1 MNGSWV
7 VRFLLVAAISSLMFG
22 FSVDNQSTP
31 PTGQSDDG
39 TTFSPE
45 NFNPESDD
53 SSSEDDF
60 ELKPSEV
67 EEQDSSKSGP
77 NYFFGLGGGI
87 FAVLF
92 LGTGIFEVIKIVVL
106 MALFTPLI
114 SKQSKNDELNKGR
127 ILGFIEGN
135 AGIHFSALRD
145 GLQLANGVTA
155 YHLQMLETQNEII
168 SWRDGKLRRYAAAHL
183 SIEQRATIAH
193 PVIGTRLAILE
204 TLSRAG
210 QLGLSNAKIAE
221 QLQLSRQLLS
231 YHIKSL
237 SEESFIEKVLPK
249 RRSPWI
255 LTTNGKEILDQGNTV

>member
-1 MNGSWV
+1 MFQTMRGRPFLRKVSTKPKYSEDAEQGSNGS
-7 VRFLLVAAISSLMFG
+7 
-22 FSVDNQSTP
+22 
-31 PTGQSDDG
+31 
-39 TTFSPE
+39 E
-45 NFNPESDD
+45 
-53 SSSEDDF
+53 
-60 ELKPSEV
+60 
-67 EEQDSSKSGP
+67 P
-77 NYFFGLGGGI
+77 NYFIGLGGGI
-87 FAVLF
+87 LAALF
-92 LGTGIFEVIKIVVL
+92 LGSGVFEVLKIAVL

-114 SKQSKNDELNKGR
+114 SKKSRNDELNRGR

-183 SIEQRATIAH
+183 SVEQRAAVAH

-210 QLGLSNAKIAE
+210 QLGLSNAQIAE

-237 SEESFIEKVLPK
+237 SDESFIEKVLPK
-249 RRSPWI
+249 RRSPWA
-255 LTTNGKEILDQGNTV
+255 LTTNGQEILVQRNTA

>member
-7 VRFLLVAAISSLMFG
+7 VRFLLIAAITSLIFG
-22 FSVDNQSTP
+22 ISVDSQSTS
-31 PTGQSDDG
+31 TTDSNDEG
-39 TTFSPE
+39 TTSSPE
-45 NFNPESDD
+45 SFDDATEST
-53 SSSEDDF
+53 SGDDF
-60 ELKPSEV
+60 EPKYSEDA
-67 EEQDSSKSGP
+67 EQDGSG
-77 NYFFGLGGGI
+77 NESNSFIGLGGGI
-87 FAVLF
+87 LAVLF
-92 LGTGIFEVIKIVVL
+92 LGSGVFEVLKIAVL
-106 MALFTPLI
+106 MALFTPLL
-114 SKQSKNDELNKGR
+114 SKKSRNDELNKGR

-183 SIEQRATIAH
+183 STEQRAAVAH

-210 QLGLSNAKIAE
+210 QLGLSNAQIAE

-255 LTTNGKEILDQGNTV
+255 LTTNGEEIIVQRNTA

>member
-7 VRFLLVAAISSLMFG
+7 VRFLFIAAISSLVFG
-22 FSVDNQSTP
+22 LSGDNQSISTNVP
-31 PTGQSDDG
+31 NDEGAA
-39 TTFSPE
+39 FSPE
-45 NFNPESDD
+45 GFDEATESTSGNDFD
-53 SSSEDDF
+53 PKYSEDA
-60 ELKPSEV
+60 EQGSNGSE
-67 EEQDSSKSGP
+67 P
-77 NYFFGLGGGI
+77 NSFIGLGGGI
-87 FAVLF
+87 LAALF
-92 LGTGIFEVIKIVVL
+92 LGSGVFEVLKIAVL

-114 SKQSKNDELNKGR
+114 SKKSRNDELNRGR

-135 AGIHFSALRD
+135 VGIHFSALRD

-183 SIEQRATIAH
+183 SVEQRAAVAH

-210 QLGLSNAKIAE
+210 QLGLSNAQIAE

-237 SEESFIEKVLPK
+237 SDESFIEKVLPK
-249 RRSPWI
+249 RRSPWA
-255 LTTNGKEILDQGNTV
+255 LTTNGQEILVQRNTA

>member
-7 VRFLLVAAISSLMFG
+7 VRFLLIAAFSSVMFG
-22 FSVDNQSTP
+22 FSIDEQSK
-31 PTGQSDDG
+31 PTTEPSDDG

-60 ELKPSEV
+60 ELKHSED
-67 EEQDSSKSGP
+67 EEQESSGAEP
-77 NYFFGLGGGI
+77 NYFIGFGGGI
-87 FAVLF
+87 LSVLF
-92 LGTGIFEVIKIVVL
+92 LGYGIFEVIKIAVL

-114 SKQSKNDELNKGR
+114 SKKSRNDELNKGR

-183 SIEQRATIAH
+183 SVEQRAAVAH

-210 QLGLSNAKIAE
+210 QLGLSNTQIAE

-237 SEESFIEKVLPK
+237 SEESFIEKILPK
-249 RRSPWI
+249 RRSPWV
-255 LTTNGKEILDQGNTV
+255 LTTNGQYILVQRNIN

>member
-7 VRFLLVAAISSLMFG
+7 VRFLLIAAISSLVFG
-22 FSVDNQSTP
+22 LSVDNQSISTNVP
-31 PTGQSDDG
+31 NDEGAA
-39 TTFSPE
+39 FSPE
-45 NFNPESDD
+45 GFDEATESTSGNDFEPKY
-53 SSSEDDF
+53 SEDA
-60 ELKPSEV
+60 EQGSNGSE
-67 EEQDSSKSGP
+67 P
-77 NYFFGLGGGI
+77 NYFIGLGGGI
-87 FAVLF
+87 LAALF
-92 LGTGIFEVIKIVVL
+92 LGSGVFEVLKIAVL

-114 SKQSKNDELNKGR
+114 SKKSRNDELNRGR

-135 AGIHFSALRD
+135 VGIHFSALRD

-183 SIEQRATIAH
+183 SVEQRAAVAH

-210 QLGLSNAKIAE
+210 QLGLSNAQIAE

-237 SEESFIEKVLPK
+237 SDESFIEKVLPK
-249 RRSPWI
+249 RRSPWA
-255 LTTNGKEILDQGNTV
+255 LTTNGQEILVQRNTA

>member
-7 VRFLLVAAISSLMFG
+7 VRFLLIAAITSLIFG
-22 FSVDNQSTP
+22 ISVDSQST
-31 PTGQSDDG
+31 S
-39 TTFSPE
+39 TTDSNDEGATSSPE
-45 NFNPESDD
+45 SFDDASEST
-53 SSSEDDF
+53 SGDDF
-60 ELKPSEV
+60 EPKYSEDA
-67 EEQDSSKSGP
+67 EQDGSG
-77 NYFFGLGGGI
+77 NESNSFIGLGGGI
-87 FAVLF
+87 LAVLF
-92 LGTGIFEVIKIVVL
+92 LGSGVFEVLKIAVL
-106 MALFTPLI
+106 MALFTPLL
-114 SKQSKNDELNKGR
+114 SKKSRNDELNKGR

-155 YHLQMLETQNEII
+155 YHLQILETQNEII

-183 SIEQRATIAH
+183 STEQRAAVAH

-210 QLGLSNAKIAE
+210 QLGLSNAQIAE

-255 LTTNGKEILDQGNTV
+255 LTTNGEEILVQRNTV

>member
-7 VRFLLVAAISSLMFG
+7 VRFLLIAAITSLIFG
-22 FSVDNQSTP
+22 ISVDSQST
-31 PTGQSDDG
+31 S
-39 TTFSPE
+39 TTDSNDEGATSSPE
-45 NFNPESDD
+45 SFDDATEST
-53 SSSEDDF
+53 SGDDF
-60 ELKPSEV
+60 EPKYSENA
-67 EEQDSSKSGP
+67 EQDGSG
-77 NYFFGLGGGI
+77 NESNSFIGLGGGI
-87 FAVLF
+87 LAVLF
-92 LGTGIFEVIKIVVL
+92 LGSGVFEVLKIAVL
-106 MALFTPLI
+106 MALFTPLL
-114 SKQSKNDELNKGR
+114 SKKSRNDELNKGR

-155 YHLQMLETQNEII
+155 YHLQILETQNEII

-183 SIEQRATIAH
+183 STEQRAAVAH

-210 QLGLSNAKIAE
+210 QLGLSNAQIAE

-255 LTTNGKEILDQGNTV
+255 LTTNGEEIIVQRNTA

>member
-7 VRFLLVAAISSLMFG
+7 VRFLLIAAIASLMFG
-22 FSVDNQSTP
+22 ISVDSQST
-31 PTGQSDDG
+31 S
-39 TTFSPE
+39 TTDSNDEGATSSPE
-45 NFNPESDD
+45 SFDDATEST
-53 SSSEDDF
+53 SGDDF
-60 ELKPSEV
+60 EPKYSENA
-67 EEQDSSKSGP
+67 EQDGSG
-77 NYFFGLGGGI
+77 NESNSFIGLGGAI
-87 FAVLF
+87 LAVLF
-92 LGTGIFEVIKIVVL
+92 LGSGVFEVLKIAVL
-106 MALFTPLI
+106 MALFTPLL
-114 SKQSKNDELNKGR
+114 SKKSRNDELNKGR

-155 YHLQMLETQNEII
+155 YHLQILETQNEII

-183 SIEQRATIAH
+183 STEQRAAVAH

-210 QLGLSNAKIAE
+210 QLGLSNAQIAE

-255 LTTNGKEILDQGNTV
+255 LTTNGEEIILQRNTA

>member
-7 VRFLLVAAISSLMFG
+7 VRFLFIAAISSLVFG
-22 FSVDNQSTP
+22 LSGDNQSISTNVP
-31 PTGQSDDG
+31 NDEEAA
-39 TTFSPE
+39 FSPE
-45 NFNPESDD
+45 GFDEATESTSGNDFEPKY
-53 SSSEDDF
+53 SEDA
-60 ELKPSEV
+60 EQGSNGSE
-67 EEQDSSKSGP
+67 P
-77 NYFFGLGGGI
+77 NYFIGLGGGI
-87 FAVLF
+87 LAALF
-92 LGTGIFEVIKIVVL
+92 LGSGVFEVLKIAVL

-114 SKQSKNDELNKGR
+114 SKKSRNDELNRGR

-135 AGIHFSALRD
+135 VGIHFSALRD

-183 SIEQRATIAH
+183 SVEQRAAVAH

-210 QLGLSNAKIAE
+210 QLGLSNAQIAE

-237 SEESFIEKVLPK
+237 SDESFIEKVLPK
-249 RRSPWI
+249 RRSPWA
-255 LTTNGKEILDQGNTV
+255 LTTNGQEILVQRNTA

>member
-7 VRFLLVAAISSLMFG
+7 VRFLFIAAISSLVFG
-22 FSVDNQSTP
+22 LSGDNQSISTNVP
-31 PTGQSDDG
+31 NDEGAA
-39 TTFSPE
+39 FSPE
-45 NFNPESDD
+45 GFDEATESTSGNDFEPKY
-53 SSSEDDF
+53 SEDA
-60 ELKPSEV
+60 EQGSNGSE
-67 EEQDSSKSGP
+67 P
-77 NYFFGLGGGI
+77 NSFIGLGGGI
-87 FAVLF
+87 LAALF
-92 LGTGIFEVIKIVVL
+92 LGSGVFEVLKIAVL

-114 SKQSKNDELNKGR
+114 SKKSRNDELNRGR

-135 AGIHFSALRD
+135 VGIHFSALRD

-183 SIEQRATIAH
+183 SVEQRAAVAH

-210 QLGLSNAKIAE
+210 QLGLSNAQIAE

-237 SEESFIEKVLPK
+237 SDESFIEKVLPK
-249 RRSPWI
+249 RRSPWA
-255 LTTNGKEILDQGNTV
+255 LTTNGQEILVQRNTA

>member
-7 VRFLLVAAISSLMFG
+7 VRFLLIAAITSLIFG
-22 FSVDNQSTP
+22 ISVDSQST
-31 PTGQSDDG
+31 S
-39 TTFSPE
+39 TTDSNDEGATSSPE
-45 NFNPESDD
+45 SFDDATEST
-53 SSSEDDF
+53 SGDDF
-60 ELKPSEV
+60 EPKYSEDA
-67 EEQDSSKSGP
+67 EQDGSG
-77 NYFFGLGGGI
+77 NESNSFIGLGGGI
-87 FAVLF
+87 LAVLF
-92 LGTGIFEVIKIVVL
+92 LGSGVFEVLKIAVL
-106 MALFTPLI
+106 MALFTPLL
-114 SKQSKNDELNKGR
+114 SKKSRNDELNKGR

-155 YHLQMLETQNEII
+155 YHLQILETQNEII

-183 SIEQRATIAH
+183 STEQRAAVAH

-210 QLGLSNAKIAE
+210 QLGLSNAQIAE

-255 LTTNGKEILDQGNTV
+255 LTTNGEEIIVQRNTA

>member
-22 FSVDNQSTP
+22 FSGDNQTISTNVP
-31 PTGQSDDG
+31 NDEGAAS
-39 TTFSPE
+39 SPE
-45 NFNPESDD
+45 SFDEAAEST
-53 SSSEDDF
+53 SGDDF
-60 ELKPSEV
+60 EPKYSEDA
-67 EEQDSSKSGP
+67 EQGSNGSEP
-77 NYFFGLGGGI
+77 NYFIGLGGGI
-87 FAVLF
+87 LAALF
-92 LGTGIFEVIKIVVL
+92 LGSGIFEVIKIAVL

-114 SKQSKNDELNKGR
+114 SKKSRNDELNKGR

-183 SIEQRATIAH
+183 SIEQRAAVAH

-204 TLSRAG
+204 TLSQAG
-210 QLGLSNAKIAE
+210 QLGLSNAQIAE

-237 SEESFIEKVLPK
+237 SDESFIEKVLPK
-249 RRSPWI
+249 RRSPWV
-255 LTTNGKEILDQGNTV
+255 LTTNGQEILIQRNTA

>member
-7 VRFLLVAAISSLMFG
+7 VRFLFIAAISSLVFG
-22 FSVDNQSTP
+22 LSGDNQSISTNVP
-31 PTGQSDDG
+31 NDEGAA
-39 TTFSPE
+39 FSPE
-45 NFNPESDD
+45 GFDEATESTSGNDFEPKY
-53 SSSEDDF
+53 SEDA
-60 ELKPSEV
+60 EQGSNGSE
-67 EEQDSSKSGP
+67 P
-77 NYFFGLGGGI
+77 NYFIGLGGGI
-87 FAVLF
+87 LAALF
-92 LGTGIFEVIKIVVL
+92 LGSGVFEVLKIAVL

-114 SKQSKNDELNKGR
+114 SKKSRNDELNRGR

-183 SIEQRATIAH
+183 SVEQRAAVAH

-210 QLGLSNAKIAE
+210 QLGLSNAQIAE

-237 SEESFIEKVLPK
+237 SDESFIEKVLPK
-249 RRSPWI
+249 RRSPWA
-255 LTTNGKEILDQGNTV
+255 LTTNGQEILVQRNTA

>member
-7 VRFLLVAAISSLMFG
+7 VRFLLVVAISSLMFG

-31 PTGQSDDG
+31 LTGQSDDG
-39 TTFSPE
+39 TTFSPT

-53 SSSEDDF
+53 SSSEDGF
-60 ELKPSEV
+60 ELKRSEV
-67 EEQDSSKSGP
+67 EEQDSSGIGP

-92 LGTGIFEVIKIVVL
+92 LGTGIFEVIKIAVL

-114 SKQSKNDELNKGR
+114 SKKSRNDELNKGR

-168 SWRDGKLRRYAAAHL
+168 SWRDGKLRRYAAAQL

-210 QLGLSNAKIAE
+210 QLGLSNAQIAE

-255 LTTNGKEILDQGNTV
+255 LTTNGKEILVQGNTV

>member
-7 VRFLLVAAISSLMFG
+7 VRFLFIAAISSLVFG
-22 FSVDNQSTP
+22 LSGDNQSISTNVP
-31 PTGQSDDG
+31 NDEGAA
-39 TTFSPE
+39 FSPE
-45 NFNPESDD
+45 GFDEATESTSGNDFEPKY
-53 SSSEDDF
+53 SEDA
-60 ELKPSEV
+60 EQGSNGSE
-67 EEQDSSKSGP
+67 P
-77 NYFFGLGGGI
+77 NYFIGLGGGI
-87 FAVLF
+87 LAALF
-92 LGTGIFEVIKIVVL
+92 LGSGVFEILKIAVL

-114 SKQSKNDELNKGR
+114 SKKSRNDELNRGR

-135 AGIHFSALRD
+135 VGIHFSALRD

-183 SIEQRATIAH
+183 SVEQRAAVAH

-210 QLGLSNAKIAE
+210 QLGLSNAQIAE

-237 SEESFIEKVLPK
+237 SDESFIEKVLPK
-249 RRSPWI
+249 RRSPWA
-255 LTTNGKEILDQGNTV
+255 LTTNGQEILVQRNTA

>member
-7 VRFLLVAAISSLMFG
+7 VRFLLIVAISSLMFG
-22 FSVDNQSTP
+22 ISVNNQSTP
-31 PTGQSDDG
+31 TTDSSDDG
-39 TTFSPE
+39 TIASAEGFKEESE
-45 NFNPESDD
+45 ESNPEFDLST
-53 SSSEDDF
+53 EQN
-60 ELKPSEV
+60 ENG
-67 EEQDSSKSGP
+67 EQDGP
-77 NYFFGLGGGI
+77 GTRSNAFIGLGGGI
-87 FAVLF
+87 IAALF
-92 LGTGIFEVIKIVVL
+92 VGSGFFEVIKIAVL
-106 MALFTPLI
+106 MALFTPLM
-114 SKQSKNDELNKGR
+114 SKKLRNDELNKGR

-155 YHLQMLETQNEII
+155 HHLQMLEAQGEII

-183 SIEQRATIAH
+183 SAEQRAAVAH

-204 TLSRAG
+204 TLSQAG
-210 QLGLSNAKIAE
+210 QLGLSNARIAE

-237 SEESFIEKVLPK
+237 SEESYIEKALPK

-255 LTTNGKEILDQGNTV
+255 LTTTGEEAVVQQNGV

>member
-7 VRFLLVAAISSLMFG
+7 VRFLFIAAISSLVFG
-22 FSVDNQSTP
+22 LSGDNQSISTNVP
-31 PTGQSDDG
+31 NDEGAA
-39 TTFSPE
+39 FSPE
-45 NFNPESDD
+45 GFDEATESTSGNDFEPKY
-53 SSSEDDF
+53 SEDA
-60 ELKPSEV
+60 EQGSNGSE
-67 EEQDSSKSGP
+67 P
-77 NYFFGLGGGI
+77 NYFIGLGGGI
-87 FAVLF
+87 LAALF
-92 LGTGIFEVIKIVVL
+92 LGSGVFEVLKIAVL

-114 SKQSKNDELNKGR
+114 SKKSRNDELNRGR

-135 AGIHFSALRD
+135 VGIHFSALRD

-183 SIEQRATIAH
+183 SVEQRAAVAH

-210 QLGLSNAKIAE
+210 QLGLSNAQIAE

-237 SEESFIEKVLPK
+237 SDESFIEKVLPK
-249 RRSPWI
+249 RRSPWA
-255 LTTNGKEILDQGNTV
+255 LTTNGQEILVQRNTA

>member
-7 VRFLLVAAISSLMFG
+7 VRFLLIAAISSLMFG
-22 FSVDNQSTP
+22 FSIDETSTLLADP
-31 PTGQSDDG
+31 SDDG
-39 TTFSPE
+39 TTLSPE
-45 NFNPESDD
+45 SFNPESDD
-53 SSSEDDF
+53 SSSEDGF
-60 ELKPSEV
+60 NLKHSEDD
-67 EEQDSSKSGP
+67 EQDHSGSGP

-92 LGTGIFEVIKIVVL
+92 LGSGIFEVIKIAVL

-114 SKQSKNDELNKGR
+114 SKKSRNDELNRGR

-183 SIEQRATIAH
+183 SVEQRAAVAH

-204 TLSRAG
+204 TLSQAG
-210 QLGLSNAKIAE
+210 QLGLSNAQIAE

-237 SEESFIEKVLPK
+237 RDESFIEKVLPK
-249 RRSPWI
+249 RRSPWV
-255 LTTNGKEILDQGNTV
+255 LTTNGQEILVQRNTA

>member
-7 VRFLLVAAISSLMFG
+7 VRFLLIAAITSLMFG
-22 FSVDNQSTP
+22 ISVDSQST
-31 PTGQSDDG
+31 S
-39 TTFSPE
+39 TTDSNDEGATSSPE
-45 NFNPESDD
+45 SFDDATEST
-53 SSSEDDF
+53 SGDDF
-60 ELKPSEV
+60 EPKYSEDA
-67 EEQDSSKSGP
+67 EQDGSGTES
-77 NYFFGLGGGI
+77 NSFIGLGGGI
-87 FAVLF
+87 LAVLF
-92 LGTGIFEVIKIVVL
+92 LGSGVFEVLKIAVL
-106 MALFTPLI
+106 MALFTPLL
-114 SKQSKNDELNKGR
+114 SKKSRNDELNKGR

-183 SIEQRATIAH
+183 STEQRAAVAH

-210 QLGLSNAKIAE
+210 QLGLSNAQIAE

-255 LTTNGKEILDQGNTV
+255 LTTNGEEIIVQRNTA

>member
-7 VRFLLVAAISSLMFG
+7 VRFLLIAAITSLIFG
-22 FSVDNQSTP
+22 ISVDSQST
-31 PTGQSDDG
+31 S
-39 TTFSPE
+39 TTDSNDEGATSSPE
-45 NFNPESDD
+45 SFDDATEST
-53 SSSEDDF
+53 SGDDF
-60 ELKPSEV
+60 EPKYSEDA
-67 EEQDSSKSGP
+67 EQDGSG
-77 NYFFGLGGGI
+77 NESNSFIGLGGGI
-87 FAVLF
+87 LAVLF
-92 LGTGIFEVIKIVVL
+92 LGSGVFEVLKIAVL
-106 MALFTPLI
+106 MALFTPLL
-114 SKQSKNDELNKGR
+114 SKKSRNDELNKGR

-183 SIEQRATIAH
+183 STEQRAAVAH
-193 PVIGTRLAILE
+193 PVIGTQLAILE

-210 QLGLSNAKIAE
+210 QLGLSNAQIAE

-255 LTTNGKEILDQGNTV
+255 LTTNGEEIIVQRNTA